1 MPSNSQVVPCEQT
14 TDTHDKPNSRFLQLC
29 KKPKKHGTW
38 YSQEAAQRQCH
49 YPQLPWYISTIKKL
63 IMVLKKFNVLNGRVF
78 QTLKNIFKVGK
89 LFTPEIYMWKNLT
102 PTYRKFNRIS
112 RILYFIWENSVSGNF
127 LSRNTV

>member
-1 MPSNSQVVPCEQT
+1 
-14 TDTHDKPNSRFLQLC
+14 
-29 KKPKKHGTW
+29 
-38 YSQEAAQRQCH
+38 
-49 YPQLPWYISTIKKL
+49 
-63 IMVLKKFNVLNGRVF
+63 MVLKKFNVLNGRVF